1 MHDLVIMNKWLT
13 ISLGTVLGLS
23 HIGMIGMISRQSK
36 FPVVNVP
43 VGQYTSYE
51 IKAGKDGYWI
61 NYRSHDPKMSRVER
75 DIKKKGGFLG
85 LGNNT
90 TRTTEEYTMDGSK
103 HLGGEEVPKLSAK
116 QIECIEAR
124 GGGKQTGRL
133 VGSSAG
139 AAVAPAISGI
149 PIVGWLA
156 AGWVTMFGGDQGAEI
171 GGIMAEDIV
180 KACREEVK

>member
-1 MHDLVIMNKWLT
+1 MNKWIG
-13 ISLGTVLGLS
+13 ISLGTVLGIS
-23 HIGMIGMISRQSK
+23 HIGMIGMLSTRNGLPPLNLPVSEFTTYEVEASK
-36 FPVVNVP
+36 N
-43 VGQYTSYE
+43 GYR
-51 IKAGKDGYWI
+51 IK
-61 NYRSHDPKMSRVER
+61 YRANDPKVMRVER
-75 DIKKKGGFLG
+75 DIKRKGGFLG

>member
-1 MHDLVIMNKWLT
+1 MNKWFA
-13 ISLGTVLGLS
+13 LGLGGVLGIG
-23 HIGMIGMISRQSK
+23 HIGMIGMLANKSSLPALNI
-36 FPVVNVP
+36 PVSE
-43 VGQYTSYE
+43 YTTYSVE
-51 IKAGKDGYWI
+51 ASKDGYRI
-61 NYRSHDPKMSRVER
+61 QYRANDPKVMRVER
-75 DIKKKGGFLG
+75 DIKRKGGFLG

-139 AAVAPAISGI
+139 AAVDPAVSGI
-149 PIVGWLA
+149 PIVGCLA
-156 AGWVTMFGGDQGAEI
+156 AGCVTMFGGAQGAEI